1 MAENVKQKYTK
12 QGYQELVDELK
23 YLKLTRRE
31 EIKEQIATARGFG
44 DLSDN
49 AEYDEARNEQ
59 AKVEAR
65 ILELDALIENA
76 EIIDESTMDVRSIS
90 LGSIV
95 RLYDEDYDEEITYSI
110 VGSNQAD
117 PLEQKI
123 SDQSPIGR
131 ALMGKK
137 AGERVTVEAPQG
149 SCTSPSV
156 RSLAQVTKIAINIW
170 GRTSGG
176 MASARPSPLLYDRSS
191 YVGTTLYP
199 FG

>member
-1 MAENVKQKYTK
+1 MAEIKQMYTK
-12 QGYQELVDELK
+12 QGYQDLVDELK

-31 EIKEQIATARGFG
+31 EIKEQIAVARGFG
-44 DLSDN
+44 DLSEN

-65 ILELDALIENA
+65 IQELEALIENA
-76 EIIDESTMDVRSIS
+76 EIIDESNMDVRAIS
-90 LGSIV
+90 LGSV
-95 RLYDEDYDEEITYSI
+95 VKLYDEDFNEEITYSI

-137 AGERVTVEAPQG
+137 AGDKVTVTAPAG
-149 SCTSPSV
+149 ELHFKV
-156 RSLAQVTKIAINIW
+156 LEV
-170 GRTSGG
+170 
-176 MASARPSPLLYDRSS
+176 ARANH
-191 YVGTTLYP
+191 
-199 FG
+199 

>member
-1 MAENVKQKYTK
+1 MAEKQKYTK
-12 QGYQELVDELK
+12 QGFQDLVDELK

-31 EIKEQIATARGFG
+31 EIKEQIAIARGFG
-44 DLSDN
+44 DLSEN

-65 ILELDALIENA
+65 IQELESLIENA

-95 RLYDEDYDEEITYSI
+95 KLFDEDFDEEITYSI

-117 PLEQKI
+117 PLENKI

-137 AGERVTVEAPQG
+137 AGDSVTVTAPAG
-149 SCTSPSV
+149 ELHFKV
-156 RSLAQVTKIAINIW
+156 LEV
-170 GRTSGG
+170 
-176 MASARPSPLLYDRSS
+176 ARANH
-191 YVGTTLYP
+191 
-199 FG
+199 

>member
-1 MAENVKQKYTK
+1 MAENMKQKYTK
-12 QGYQELVDELK
+12 QGFQDLVDELK

-31 EIKEQIATARGFG
+31 EIKEQIAVARGFG
-44 DLSDN
+44 DLSEN

-65 ILELDALIENA
+65 ILELESLIENA
-76 EIIDESTMDVRSIS
+76 EIIDESTMDARSIS
-90 LGSIV
+90 LGSV
-95 RLYDEDYDEEITYSI
+95 VKLLDEDYDEEITYSI

-137 AGERVTVEAPQG
+137 AGDRVVVTAPAG
-149 SCTSPSV
+149 EI
-156 RSLAQVTKIAINIW
+156 RFRILEVTRA
-170 GRTSGG
+170 
-176 MASARPSPLLYDRSS
+176 AH
-191 YVGTTLYP
+191 
-199 FG
+199 

>member
-1 MAENVKQKYTK
+1 MAENMKQMYTK
-12 QGYQELVDELK
+12 QGYQDLVDELK

-31 EIKEQIATARGFG
+31 EIKEQIAVARGFG
-44 DLSDN
+44 DLSEN

-65 ILELDALIENA
+65 IQELEALIENA
-76 EIIDESTMDVRSIS
+76 EIIDESNMDVRAIS
-90 LGSIV
+90 LGSV
-95 RLYDEDYDEEITYSI
+95 VKLFDEDFEEEITYSI

-137 AGERVTVEAPQG
+137 AGDRVTVTAPAG
-149 SCTSPSV
+149 ELHFKV
-156 RSLAQVTKIAINIW
+156 LEV
-170 GRTSGG
+170 
-176 MASARPSPLLYDRSS
+176 ARANH
-191 YVGTTLYP
+191 
-199 FG
+199 

>member
-1 MAENVKQKYTK
+1 MAENMKQKYTK
-12 QGYQELVDELK
+12 QGYQDLVDELK

-44 DLSDN
+44 DLSEN

-65 ILELDALIENA
+65 IQELEALIENA
-76 EIIDESTMDVRSIS
+76 EIIDESTMDIRSIS

-95 RLYDEDYDEEITYSI
+95 KLFDEDFDEEITYSI

-117 PLEQKI
+117 PLENKI

-137 AGERVTVEAPQG
+137 AGDSVTVTAPAG
-149 SCTSPSV
+149 EFHFKVLEVS
-156 RSLAQVTKIAINIW
+156 RANH
-170 GRTSGG
+170 
-176 MASARPSPLLYDRSS
+176 
-191 YVGTTLYP
+191 
-199 FG
+199 

>member
-1 MAENVKQKYTK
+1 MAENIKQMYTK
-12 QGYQELVDELK
+12 QGYQDLVDELK

-31 EIKEQIATARGFG
+31 EIKEQIAVARGFG
-44 DLSDN
+44 ALSET

-65 ILELDALIENA
+65 IQELEALIENA
-76 EIIDESTMDVRSIS
+76 EIIDESNMDVRAIS
-90 LGSIV
+90 LGSV
-95 RLYDEDYDEEITYSI
+95 VKLFDEDFEEEITYSI

-137 AGERVTVEAPQG
+137 AGARVTVTAPAG
-149 SCTSPSV
+149 ELHFKV
-156 RSLAQVTKIAINIW
+156 LEV
-170 GRTSGG
+170 
-176 MASARPSPLLYDRSS
+176 ARANH
-191 YVGTTLYP
+191 
-199 FG
+199 

>member
-1 MAENVKQKYTK
+1 MAENMKQMYTK
-12 QGYQELVDELK
+12 QGYQDLVDELK

-31 EIKEQIATARGFG
+31 EIKEQIAVARGFG
-44 DLSDN
+44 DLSEN

-65 ILELDALIENA
+65 IQELEALIENA
-76 EIIDESTMDVRSIS
+76 EIIDETNMDVRSIS
-90 LGSIV
+90 LGSV
-95 RLYDEDYDEEITYSI
+95 VKLYDEDFEEEITYSI

-137 AGERVTVEAPQG
+137 AGDRVTVTAPAG
-149 SCTSPSV
+149 ELHFKVLEVS
-156 RSLAQVTKIAINIW
+156 RANH
-170 GRTSGG
+170 
-176 MASARPSPLLYDRSS
+176 
-191 YVGTTLYP
+191 
-199 FG
+199 

>member
-1 MAENVKQKYTK
+1 MAENMKQMYTK
-12 QGYQELVDELK
+12 QGYQDLVDELK

-31 EIKEQIATARGFG
+31 EIKEQIAVARGFG
-44 DLSDN
+44 ALSEN

-65 ILELDALIENA
+65 IQELEALIENA
-76 EIIDESTMDVRSIS
+76 EIIDESNMDVRAIS
-90 LGSIV
+90 LGSV
-95 RLYDEDYDEEITYSI
+95 VKLFDEDFEEEITYSI

-137 AGERVTVEAPQG
+137 AGDRVTVTAPAG
-149 SCTSPSV
+149 ELHFKV
-156 RSLAQVTKIAINIW
+156 LEV
-170 GRTSGG
+170 
-176 MASARPSPLLYDRSS
+176 ARANH
-191 YVGTTLYP
+191 
-199 FG
+199 

>member
-1 MAENVKQKYTK
+1 MAENMKQMYTK
-12 QGYQELVDELK
+12 QGYQDLIDELK

-31 EIKEQIATARGFG
+31 EIKEQIAVARGFG
-44 DLSDN
+44 DLSEN

-65 ILELDALIENA
+65 IQELEALIENA
-76 EIIDESTMDVRSIS
+76 EIIDETTMDARSIS
-90 LGSIV
+90 LGSV
-95 RLYDEDYDEEITYSI
+95 VKLYDEDFDEEITYSI

-137 AGERVTVEAPQG
+137 AGERVTVTAPAG
-149 SCTSPSV
+149 ELHFKV
-156 RSLAQVTKIAINIW
+156 LEV
-170 GRTSGG
+170 
-176 MASARPSPLLYDRSS
+176 ARANH
-191 YVGTTLYP
+191 
-199 FG
+199 

>member
-1 MAENVKQKYTK
+1 MAENIKQMYTK
-12 QGYQELVDELK
+12 QGYQDLVDELK

-31 EIKEQIATARGFG
+31 EIKEQIAVARGFG
-44 DLSDN
+44 DLSEN

-65 ILELDALIENA
+65 IQELEALIENA
-76 EIIDESTMDVRSIS
+76 EIIDESAMDVRSIS
-90 LGSIV
+90 LGSV
-95 RLYDEDYDEEITYSI
+95 VKLYDEDFEEEITYSI

-137 AGERVTVEAPQG
+137 AGDKVTVTAPAG
-149 SCTSPSV
+149 ELHFKV
-156 RSLAQVTKIAINIW
+156 LEVTRANH
-170 GRTSGG
+170 
-176 MASARPSPLLYDRSS
+176 
-191 YVGTTLYP
+191 
-199 FG
+199 